1 MIIAT
6 WNVNSIKVR
15 KNLLSKLI
23 DDYLPDVICLQETK
37 VDNASFPISFFE
49 NKGFNCFANGIRS
62 YNGVAILS
70 KKPQKKVFI
79 HNHCDKKDARHIE
92 VEIDGLSIHSVY
104 VPAGGDE
111 PDTKI
116 NEKFEHK
123 VNFLKELNSFMRK
136 RNNEKIILCGD
147 LNVAPNPDDVWSHKQ
162 LINVVSHTEIEI
174 QLLNEIIENGRL
186 VDVVR
191 NFINPPKNIFTWWS
205 YRSPDFR
212 LNNRGRRLDH
222 IIVSKALANKVLSA
236 KIIDTYRDEPRP
248 SDHVPVLIEIK

>member
-1 MIIAT
+1 M
-6 WNVNSIKVR
+6 
-15 KNLLSKLI
+15 
-23 DDYLPDVICLQETK
+23 
-37 VDNASFPISFFE
+37 
-49 NKGFNCFANGIRS
+49 
-62 YNGVAILS
+62 
-70 KKPQKKVFI
+70 
-79 HNHCDKKDARHIE
+79 
-92 VEIDGLSIHSVY
+92 
-104 VPAGGDE
+104 
-111 PDTKI
+111 
-116 NEKFEHK
+116 
-123 VNFLKELNSFMRK
+123 
-136 RNNEKIILCGD
+136 
-147 LNVAPNPDDVWSHKQ
+147 
-162 LINVVSHTEIEI
+162 SHTEIEI